1 MKKLVSGLIVSLGL
15 VVAANASDLKAGD
28 MVVKDYD
35 KYRLNTITYVC
46 EKTKQE
52 FRNRLMTDLSTGL
65 VRILNVYTTDGL
77 GHMTHLVAEDAKA
90 SVQIFLFDNYGE
102 CEFNKAV
109 MIHRAGAEDAP
120 KYVGLKDP
128 NAR

>member
-1 MKKLVSGLIVSLGL
+1 MKKLVLSLVVCLGL
-15 VVAANASDLKAGD
+15 GVAANASDLKAGD
-28 MVVKDYD
+28 MVVKNYD
-35 KYRLNTITYVC
+35 NYRLNTITHVC

-52 FRNRLMTDLSTGL
+52 FKNRLMTDLSTGL

-77 GHMTHLVAEDAKA
+77 GHMTHLVAEDSKS

-102 CEFNKAV
+102 CEFSKAV
-109 MIHRAGAEDAP
+109 MTHRAGAEDAP
-120 KYVGLKDP
+120 KYVGMKDP

>member
-1 MKKLVSGLIVSLGL
+1 MKKVLIGLVVSLGV
-15 VVAANASDLKAGD
+15 VVASNANDLKAGD

-35 KYRLNTITYVC
+35 NYRLNTTTHVC

-52 FRNRLMTDLSTGL
+52 FKDRLMTDLGTGL
-65 VRILNVYTTDGL
+65 VKVLNVYTTDSL
-77 GHMTHLVAEDAKA
+77 GHMTNLVAEDKKA

-102 CEFNKAV
+102 CEFSKAV
-109 MIHRAGAEDAP
+109 MTHKAGANDAP

-128 NAR
+128 NIK